1 MTFTASIEQITTT
14 QPMPILKKCFFIDDD
29 EDDRDFFCT
38 AMQTINPDMECVF
51 AKDGTHALEQL
62 TTTSLVPDYIFIDMN
77 MPLMDGKQCLAA
89 IKKIEHLKNV
99 PVYIYSTSGSPRL
112 IEEILA
118 MGAIEFLIK
127 PTSMNALEHLLKEIV
142 T

>member
-1 MTFTASIEQITTT
+1 MLI
-14 QPMPILKKCFFIDDD
+14 PKKCFFIDDD

-38 AMQTINPDMECVF
+38 AIQTLDSDIECTF
-51 AKDGTHALEQL
+51 AKDGTDAIEQL
-62 TTTSLVPDYIFIDMN
+62 TNSDFTPDYIFIDMN

-89 IKKIEHLKNV
+89 IKDIERLNGV
-99 PVYIYSTSGSPRL
+99 AVYIYSTSGSPKL

-118 MGAIEFLIK
+118 MGAREFLIK

-142 T
+142 V